1 MTTEQTTMNITEIQE
16 LLPHRYPFLMVD
28 RVTSFEKEKTL
39 TAIKNVS
46 VNEPQ
51 FTGHF
56 PQLPVFPGVL
66 ILEAMAQATGLLAFK
81 SFGAPSGNELYY
93 FASVDKAKFRKPV
106 VPGDQMV
113 IEVEFLKERR
123 GIASFNC
130 VAKVDGAVVC
140 SAELKCARRE
150 F

>member
-28 RVTSFEKEKTL
+28 RVTNFEKEKTL

-106 VPGDQMV
+106 VPGDQLV

-123 GIASFNC
+123 GIASFNG
-130 VAKVDGAVVC
+130 VAKVDGEVVC

>member
-1 MTTEQTTMNITEIQE
+1 MTTEKKTLDITEIRE
-16 LLPHRYPFLMVD
+16 LLPHRYPFLLID
-28 RVTSFEKEKTL
+28 RVTDYQEEKYL
-39 TAIKNVS
+39 VALKNVS

-56 PQLPVFPGVL
+56 PQLPIFPGVL

-81 SFGAPSGNELYY
+81 SFGAPSENELYY
-93 FASVDKAKFRKPV
+93 FASIDNAKFRKPV
-106 VPGDQMV
+106 VPGDQLI
-113 IEVEFLKERR
+113 IEVEFIKDRR
-123 GIASFNC
+123 GIALFNG